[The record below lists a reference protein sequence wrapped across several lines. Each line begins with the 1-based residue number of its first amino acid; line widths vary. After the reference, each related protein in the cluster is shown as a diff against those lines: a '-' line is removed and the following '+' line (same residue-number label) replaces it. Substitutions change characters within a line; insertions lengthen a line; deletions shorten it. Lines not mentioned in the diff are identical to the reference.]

1 MASVWERR
9 LRSVRTTTQLVS
21 ARSWLVWLANLSG
34 SVSCAEEVAVSAQQ
48 QQSHHHHQLFQLRPV
63 KTITQLVNARSW
75 LHKLV
80 TSDGLVSYAEELAG
94 SVEFCVNHLERINWH
109 TMVIFI
115 E

>member
-1 MASVWERR
+1 
-9 LRSVRTTTQLVS
+9 VRTTTQLLN
-21 ARSWLVWLANLSG
+21 ARSWLHKLVTSDG

-109 TMVIFI
+109 IMEIFI